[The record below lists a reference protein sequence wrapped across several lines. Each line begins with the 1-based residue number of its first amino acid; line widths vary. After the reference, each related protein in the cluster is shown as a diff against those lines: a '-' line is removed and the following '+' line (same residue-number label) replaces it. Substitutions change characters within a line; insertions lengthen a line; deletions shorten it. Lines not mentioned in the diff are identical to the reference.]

1 MKNKVVNI
9 LLVILLIFIYG
20 YIEFIDKDEKIV
32 VDYIKNDIPSYSGED
47 IIILNNNEPVFDLDN
62 ISNKSFEEYGHLDN
76 LGRCSYAYAL
86 IGTDLMPTK
95 DRERITSIK
104 PTGWHTCK
112 YDFIEDELLYNRC
125 HLIAYALTGENA
137 NKRNLITCTRHMNYD
152 LMREYENKTIG
163 YIKRTNNHV
172 LYRVTP
178 VFDDDNLIAKG
189 VQMEAYSLEDEGK
202 GIKFNIFIY
211 NVQPQITINYKNG
224 DNSKTIEK

>member
-86 IGTDLMPTK
+86 IGTALMPTK

-104 PTGWHTCK
+104 PTGWHTSK